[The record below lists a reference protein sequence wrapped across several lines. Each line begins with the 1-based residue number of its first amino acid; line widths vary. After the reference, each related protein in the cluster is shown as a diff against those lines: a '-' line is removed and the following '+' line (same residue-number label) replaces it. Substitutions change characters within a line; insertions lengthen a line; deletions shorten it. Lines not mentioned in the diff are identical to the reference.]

1 MQLPESDDATTER
14 LVAGSGARRADP
26 PAEVQGIIDQLI
38 AHLSGAPQVFHGV
51 RLDLSGATPFYR
63 RVYEA
68 AQAIPS
74 GQVRSYSDL
83 AAAVGEAGAAR
94 AVGQA
99 LARNPLPILV
109 PCHRILTRDGK
120 TGGFSA
126 FGGATTKV
134 ALLSLEGVRVGRP
147 SEVAVVT
154 SLFDG
159 DCLGQAVVALEAKD
173 ERLTALLRTV
183 GPCTLSAER
192 PESPFAALVDSIIY
206 QQLAGKAAEAIVRRF
221 EGVYGGFP
229 DAEEVLQT
237 PDEVLRAAGLSSSK
251 IVAIQTL
258 AQAVA
263 SGSLPLAELIHKPD
277 AEVRTALTALKGI
290 GPWTVDMFLIF
301 HLGRPDVFPT
311 GDLGIRKAIQKLYR
325 LRQLPEPA
333 RMEKLTTRWKPY
345 RTVATWYLWRSL
357 GVVTLGVQTEV
368 EAVRT

>member
-1 MQLPESDDATTER
+1 
-14 LVAGSGARRADP
+14 
-26 PAEVQGIIDQLI
+26 
-38 AHLSGAPQVFHGV
+38 
-51 RLDLSGATPFYR
+51 
-63 RVYEA
+63 
-68 AQAIPS
+68 
-74 GQVRSYSDL
+74 
-83 AAAVGEAGAAR
+83 
-94 AVGQA
+94 VGQA
-99 LARNPLPILV
+99 LARNPLPVLV

-134 ALLSLEGVRVGRP
+134 ALLSLEGVRLGRTSDAP
-147 SEVAVVT
+147 VVT
-154 SLFDG
+154 SLFEG
-159 DCLGQAVVALEAKD
+159 DRLAQAVIALEARD

-183 GPCTLSAER
+183 GPCTLAAER
-192 PESPFAALVDSIIY
+192 PESSFAALVESIIY
-206 QQLAGKAAEAIVRRF
+206 QQLAGKAAAAIVQRF
-221 EGVYGGFP
+221 EGLYGEFP
-229 DAEEVLQT
+229 DAEDVLRT
-237 PDEVLRAAGLSSSK
+237 PDEVLRGAGLSTGK
-251 IVAIQTL
+251 ILAIQTL

-263 SGSLPLAELIHKPD
+263 SGALPLAELIHKPD
-277 AEVRTALTALKGI
+277 AEIRTALTALKGI

-368 EAVRT
+368 ATVRT